1 MTKKI
6 FFYIFL
12 SIVILNNQLH
22 SEEKIYIAYKI
33 NNEIITNI
41 DIQNESKYLIALNN
55 QLKNLDKNKILQ
67 IAGDSIIK
75 ETIKKIE
82 ILKFYKLNQE
92 NEYIESIIKNFYLRL
107 NLNNELEFTQYL
119 KEYDL
124 TTDEVREKIEIETV
138 WNQMIFDKYKNQ
150 IKINMDELKRKLN
163 LKKMSANKTVF
174 LLSEIVFEKDQVQ
187 SINLKIE
194 KINESIVEIGFKNSD
209 NIYSISDSAKF
220 GGDIGWVDEKNLSTK
235 ISENIK
241 SLKIGDTTSPI
252 QNGKSFLI
260 LKLEDLK
267 NEKIEIDEK
276 KELEK
281 MQIFEQNA
289 QLGKFSKMFF
299 NKIKINTRIS
309 EL

>member
-194 KINESIVEIGFKNSD
+194 KINESIVEIGFKNTA